1 MQYYLGVFKS
11 VDDHATER
19 TKDNSS
25 DKKNYAL
32 VWNNSCTNVCVFIKL
47 AVS

>member
-25 DKKNYAL
+25 DKN
-32 VWNNSCTNVCVFIKL
+32 IMH
-47 AVS
+47 